1 MTRCRPL
8 DLAELDAVSIAF
20 FNRGMA
26 ILAALGRWLSLRA
39 LRGDCGTR
47 KIWFVFVVKDWLG
60 ARCAMDAGRSGVSG
74 RAGEEVED
82 STD

>member
-1 MTRCRPL
+1 LTRCRPL
-8 DLAELDAVSIAF
+8 DLAELDAVSVAF

-39 LRGDCGTR
+39 LRGDRGTR
-47 KIWFVFVVKDWLG
+47 KIWGVKDWLG
-60 ARCAMDAGRSGVSG
+60 ARCATDAGRSGVAG